1 MQERELKHRFD
12 TAPVSA
18 LGAWQLPDRYATVEG
33 SLARG
38 FVVANLHHLIHW
50 PTHGG
55 YNFVSGPLADITLI
69 TAFAGTLYLWLRK
82 HNCHVHRC
90 WRLQWHPHPDHGH
103 PVCKKHHGLRAW
115 TNRVS
120 RILVRRR
127 CRFGVLEVI
136 RLPACARA
144 A

>member
-1 MQERELKHRFD
+1 MQPEVR
-12 TAPVSA
+12 
-18 LGAWQLPDRYATVEG
+18 AWQLPDRYAAVEG
-33 SLARG
+33 SLNRV
-38 FVVANLHHLIHW
+38 FVVANLHYLIHW

-103 PVCKKHHGLRAW
+103 PVCKKHHPDGHGLRA
-115 TNRVS
+115 
-120 RILVRRR
+120 
-127 CRFGVLEVI
+127 
-136 RLPACARA
+136 
-144 A
+144 